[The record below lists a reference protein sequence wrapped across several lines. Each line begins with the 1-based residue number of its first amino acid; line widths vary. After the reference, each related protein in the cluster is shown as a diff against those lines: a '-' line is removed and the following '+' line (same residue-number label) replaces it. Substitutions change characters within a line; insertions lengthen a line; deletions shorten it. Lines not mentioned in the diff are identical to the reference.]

1 MRPSNASTR
10 IIRAKAPYS
19 RYLYMHV
26 AWLLATTSL
35 LQSGVASAAPPAGP
49 VLGKSHKSAIVSQV
63 PAIADALRLR
73 ASSVEEEISVHD
85 AQTALLYDNATTISS
100 EKSTG
105 NHLKASPS
113 TPIKEPGIWPC
124 MDELDKKL
132 IKISLPVIAS
142 FAVPPVV
149 QALDLIFINRLGN
162 ALAVAGQ
169 AAANQMYGSI
179 FWLTS
184 FIPSI
189 TAIQV
194 SKQVAQGNQDG
205 AQEAVCRAIV
215 VGVLFASIGSAG
227 MLLYPERALGSVMKS
242 ESLPG
247 EKSTTTL
254 FGGCRRVL
262 TCFCRSINRG
272 CSCISIC
279 QTIFKNTVS
288 VFPTFG
294 HFYRWLFSLPR

>member
-1 MRPSNASTR
+1 MQ
-10 IIRAKAPYS
+10 
-19 RYLYMHV
+19 V
-26 AWLLATTSL
+26 AWLFAATSL
-35 LQSGVASAAPPAGP
+35 LQSGVASAAPPAGT
-49 VLGKSHKSAIVSQV
+49 LFEKSGQKSKVIASQV

-73 ASSVEEEISVHD
+73 ASSVEEELSVHD
-85 AQTALLYDNATTISS
+85 AQTALLSADNSTTISG
-100 EKSTG
+100 EKSTSSG
-105 NHLKASPS
+105 HVKTPPPS

-149 QALDLIFINRLGN
+149 QALDLIFINRLGD

-169 AAANQMYGSI
+169 AAANQMYGSV

-205 AQEAVCRAIV
+205 VQEAVCRAIV

-227 MLLYPERALGSVMKS
+227 MFLNPERALASVMKS
-242 ESLPG
+242 E
-247 EKSTTTL
+247 
-254 FGGCRRVL
+254 
-262 TCFCRSINRG
+262 
-272 CSCISIC
+272 
-279 QTIFKNTVS
+279 
-288 VFPTFG
+288 
-294 HFYRWLFSLPR
+294 